1 MSAWSCLAI
10 QSVVERGEKH
20 GTTHNHQ
27 NFYLEI
33 QYGLGKASY
42 KIMVSKP
49 GNMLKLQFVYTIV
62 SLILERGY
70 TCINI
75 QNKCSCL
82 DDSDFH
88 YTCIKKLVN
97 NSARSKFEPC
107 CTGERS
113 GLWASHNKL
122 LDRLN

>member
-1 MSAWSCLAI
+1 
-10 QSVVERGEKH
+10 
-20 GTTHNHQ
+20 
-27 NFYLEI
+27 
-33 QYGLGKASY
+33 
-42 KIMVSKP
+42 MVSKP
-49 GNMLKLQFVYTIV
+49 GNMLKLQIVYTIV

-82 DDSDFH
+82 DNSDFH
-88 YTCIKKLVN
+88 YTCIKKPVN
-97 NSARSKFEPC
+97 NSDQKFEPC

-113 GLWASHNKL
+113 GLWASHIKL

>member
-1 MSAWSCLAI
+1 
-10 QSVVERGEKH
+10 
-20 GTTHNHQ
+20 
-27 NFYLEI
+27 
-33 QYGLGKASY
+33 
-42 KIMVSKP
+42 MVSKP
-49 GNMLKLQFVYTIV
+49 GNMLKLQIVYTIV

-88 YTCIKKLVN
+88 YNTCIKK
-97 NSARSKFEPC
+97 RGSKFEPC

-113 GLWASHNKL
+113 GLWASHIKL